1 MLPGNA
7 GEVGA
12 ILQSAHRGTAMRI
25 DLSGKTAVVTGST
38 GGIGFAIA
46 VGLAGAGA
54 AVVLNGRK
62 QEAVDGA
69 VARLQAAVPDAAMRG
84 VAADL
89 GTAEGCAALVAT
101 EPSAD
106 VLVNN
111 VGIFGPRDFFDTP
124 DEDWERFLAVNVMSG
139 VRLSRAYLPGMAE
152 RGWGRVVF
160 LSSESGLNIPADMV
174 HYGVTKTA
182 DLALSRGLAKRMAGT
197 GVTVN
202 AVLPGPTLSE
212 GVREMLRAEQERSG
226 KPIEEVAAE
235 FVVSQRPSS
244 IIRRAATVEEVA
256 NLVVYVASPLSSATT
271 GAALRVDGGVVDTIA

>member
-1 MLPGNA
+1 
-7 GEVGA
+7 
-12 ILQSAHRGTAMRI
+12 
-25 DLSGKTAVVTGST
+25 
-38 GGIGFAIA
+38 
-46 VGLAGAGA
+46 
-54 AVVLNGRK
+54 
-62 QEAVDGA
+62 
-69 VARLQAAVPDAAMRG
+69 
-84 VAADL
+84 
-89 GTAEGCAALVAT
+89 
-101 EPSAD
+101 
-106 VLVNN
+106 
-111 VGIFGPRDFFDTP
+111 
-124 DEDWERFLAVNVMSG
+124 MSG

>member
-1 MLPGNA
+1 MK
-7 GEVGA
+7 
-12 ILQSAHRGTAMRI
+12 I

-46 VGLAGAGA
+46 TGLAGAGA
-54 AVVLNGRK
+54 AVVLNGRE
-62 QEAVDGA
+62 QEAVDKA
-69 VARLQAAVPDAAMRG
+69 LARLRNTVPAAELRG

-89 GTAEGCAALVAT
+89 GTAEGCAVMVAA

-106 VLVNN
+106 ILVNN
-111 VGIFGPRDFFDTP
+111 VGVFGPQDFFDTP
-124 DEDWERFLAVNVMSG
+124 DAEWERFLAVNVMSG
-139 VRLSRAYLPGMAE
+139 VRLSRAYLPGMAA

-160 LSSESGLNIPADMV
+160 MSSESGLNIPADMV
-174 HYGVTKTA
+174 HYGITKTA

-212 GVREMLRAEQERSG
+212 GVREMLRAEQERLG
-226 KPIEEVAAE
+226 KTMEEVAAA
-235 FVVSQRPSS
+235 FVAAHRPSS

-256 NLVVYVASPLSSATT
+256 NMVVYVASSLSSATT